1 MKRLLTTILLA
12 INLLFPAVA
21 LTVPAYAAPSCG
33 NDAQGQVLSGFS
45 NCSDPSNGQN
55 DIGRLIA
62 NIISI
67 LSWVVGI
74 AAVIVIIL
82 SALKY
87 ITSGG
92 DSNKTGEAKKT
103 LIYALVG
110 LVVAVLAQFI
120 ISFTVNSA
128 DSGLCPTNSAV
139 PANSSQCTH

>member
-1 MKRLLTTILLA
+1 MKHLFTSVIIVIGLLVPISLT
-12 INLLFPAVA
+12 A
-21 LTVPAYAAPSCG
+21 LPVYAACS

-45 NCSDPSNGQN
+45 NCSDNGQKGVGN
-55 DIGRLIA
+55 LITA
-62 NIISI
+62 IISI

-110 LVVAVLAQFI
+110 LLIAALAQFI
-120 ISFTVNSA
+120 IYFTVTTANTS
-128 DSGLCPTNSAV
+128 CPPGVTTTST
-139 PANSSQCTH
+139 SCKQ